1 MHGPS
6 FHGDGGSQLRG
17 LAQFYRDG
25 SPPRTDAHLRIGHR
39 RPRLASR
46 HMEQQGN
53 RGGPSVEWAIIV
65 PAMKICTHHLLGGHD
80 QILSRGLL
88 RSQRSRRSQPAS
100 LLESLPGSP

>member
-39 RPRLASR
+39 RPRLARR
-46 HMEQQGN
+46 HMEQTGEV
-53 RGGPSVEWAIIV
+53 R
-65 PAMKICTHHLLGGHD
+65 
-80 QILSRGLL
+80 LSSGLSSSL
-88 RSQRSRRSQPAS
+88 R
-100 LLESLPGSP
+100 